1 MVNYESA
8 KRELIAVFLP
18 IFVLIVIKIFKGE
31 FWDIFQLPDLSLAIS
46 IMYGQ
51 LLAKTF
57 DIPDKNKKLNTFST
71 FQLKIFSIAILS
83 IIMYACFQLID
94 KPSIIMYVI
103 QLILLFVSIFFYLP
117 YSTLLDKMRQNE
129 QKAD

>member
-1 MVNYESA
+1 MMGNFENA

-18 IFVLIVIKIFKGE
+18 IFVLIIIKIFKGE
-31 FWDIFQLPDLSLAIS
+31 FAEVFKIPDFSLAIS

-57 DIPDKNKKLNTFST
+57 EIPDKNKSIEKFNT
-71 FQLKIFSIAILS
+71 FQLKIFTFAILS

-94 KPSIIMYVI
+94 SPSIFMYIVQIM
-103 QLILLFVSIFFYLP
+103 LLTISIYYYLP
-117 YSTLLDKMRQNE
+117 FSTLLSDMRKE
-129 QKAD
+129 VD